1 MTFLVVRVRSDI
13 NVRHDIKKTMHSL
26 NLTKVN
32 HAVLVPNRPEIVGM
46 LSKAKDYVTWGEP
59 NTETI
64 ESLIRERGKMIGD
77 VPVTDELVKQASSF
91 KGIKALA
98 DALVSGDAE
107 IKSVQNMK
115 RVFRLHPPRGSKGW
129 GGIKRSY
136 VTGGALGNRGDA
148 INALI
153 ERML

>member
-1 MTFLVVRVRSDI
+1 M
-13 NVRHDIKKTMHSL
+13 
-26 NLTKVN
+26 
-32 HAVLVPNRPEIVGM
+32 E
-46 LSKAKDYVTWGEP
+46 LSEG
-59 NTETI
+59 
-64 ESLIRERGKMIGD
+64 LIT
-77 VPVTDELVKQASSF
+77 VANP
-91 KGIKALA
+91 IKALA